1 MIALPSH
8 GQDIAAVK
16 LCGHRAGG
24 TSSTSFV
31 SKRRCF
37 W

>member
-1 MIALPSH
+1 MCFCLMT
-8 GQDIAAVK
+8 AVK

-24 TSSTSFV
+24 TSSTSLV